1 MSFWR
6 YPLSAGLKNEKKD
19 GRLQELYPVQ
29 AAVESMLGSFIGP
42 GWARQRPH
50 RRG

>member
-1 MSFWR
+1 MAVPAIGR
-6 YPLSAGLKNEKKD
+6 AEKRKKN
-19 GRLQELYPVQ
+19 GRLQELYPLQ

-42 GWARQRPH
+42 GWARQRPR